1 MTITGF
7 NAAAIKARYDSLGFQ
22 SGWTFLCCNED
33 RLKDARIA
41 IVGLNPGGRDD
52 EGRYGGCWATGHNPY
67 YDEFWGGL
75 DANGKGLHDRL
86 QLQIQKWHELA
97 GIEKD
102 ESLCAQF
109 VPFRTRDWEGVSKR
123 AGLEAE
129 VLTFSRNLWSA
140 VLSSCSAQVFI
151 TMGKV
156 AARELAT
163 LLHAPPAPCK
173 LRTGWGT
180 AKIDLYVADDG
191 RRVIGMPHPSRYAL
205 FDREGSQSELAE
217 QNFLLA
223 LGANSAHARPIG
235 AAGPS

>member
-7 NAAAIKARYDSLGFQ
+7 NAAAIQARYDSLGFR

-33 RLKDARIA
+33 RLKDARVA

-52 EGRYGGCWATGHNPY
+52 EGPYGGYWSTGHNPY
-67 YDEFWGGL
+67 YDEFWGGK
-75 DANGKGLHDRL
+75 DASGTDLHDRL
-86 QLQIQKWHELA
+86 QLQIQKWHGLA

-123 AGLEAE
+123 AELEAE
-129 VLTFSRNLWSA
+129 VLAFSRNLWSA
-140 VLSSCSAQVFI
+140 VLSSCSAEVFI

-156 AARELAT
+156 PARELAT
-163 LLHAPPAPCK
+163 LLHATWQPQ
-173 LRTGWGT
+173 LETGWGT
-180 AKIDLYVADDG
+180 AKIDLYIADDG

>member
-52 EGRYGGCWATGHNPY
+52 EGRYGGGWATGHNPY